1 MTPSE
6 KREMGNRIRQ
16 ARIKKGLRQNQ
27 CLKGLGD
34 ITPQMLS
41 GWENGNVTP
50 SINYLMKISEFF
62 NVTIDYLITGKTESG
77 ESGDVLTYKDAILK
91 MMALTQRGLFR
102 LNANLFDASGHTSLT
117 SFDETIRQFADEFES
132 LSLARKTMRDD
143 LFNEALKDLINK
155 YDMPIKQS

>member
-50 SINYLMKISEFF
+50 SIDYLMKISEFF

-77 ESGDVLTYKDAILK
+77 ENGGVRTYKDAIIK
-91 MMALTQRGLFR
+91 MSALTRGGLFNMGT
-102 LNANLFDASGHTSLT
+102 LPFDKTDIISLT
-117 SFDETIRQFADEFES
+117 SFDETLRRFAEEYKK
-132 LSLARKTMRDD
+132 LSAARKTMRDD

-155 YDMPIKQS
+155 YDTPIRQS